1 MKMFLFSSDEDT
13 LTGLRL
19 AGVDGCLIRTEED
32 LLQRLQEVR
41 ARQDIAVLLVT
52 RTLSLRFPQD
62 ILQMKKDPSLLITE
76 IPDMEHPTVSG
87 DGITRYVRDAIG
99 INV

>member
-19 AGVDGCLIRTEED
+19 AGVDGCLIRSEED
-32 LLQRLQEVR
+32 LLEKLQTVR
-41 ARQDIAVLLVT
+41 ARSDIAVLLVT
-52 RTLSLRFPQD
+52 RTLALRYPKE
-62 ILQMKKDPSLLITE
+62 ILLLKKDPSLLITE

-87 DGITRYVRDAIG
+87 DGITSYVRDAVG